1 MLLKSLALGLV
12 FITTTVFAAGKV
24 TFVKGEFSGLKL
36 DAKTMKATAL
46 KVGDQILPG
55 RSYYTQDLSQA
66 VVKLPDGAWLRIG
79 PDTKF
84 ELKKEKDH
92 YRVVLQTGTVRV
104 MFARNL
110 QAGKTK
116 RLVIQSQ
123 DAWIETAGSKFTVTY
138 IPIFEHTSV
147 YVDKGLVQVSPVKER
162 ETKIPEIVHGGEF
175 SELIKTEGVP
185 RSAQVMTE
193 KQQLMLKTLMFA
205 QLKKSAED

>member
-1 MLLKSLALGLV
+1 MLLKSLAIGL
-12 FITTTVFAAGKV
+12 ILTTTTVFAAGKV

-36 DAKTMKATAL
+36 DAKTMKAKIL
-46 KVGDQILPG
+46 KAGDKILPG

-79 PDTKF
+79 SDTKF

-104 MFARNL
+104 MFAQNL

-116 RLVIQSQ
+116 RLVIQTE

-138 IPIFEHTSV
+138 MPIFEHTSV
-147 YVDKGLVQVSPVKER
+147 YVDKGLVQVSPVKDHD
-162 ETKIPEIVHGGEF
+162 TKIPETVHGGEF
-175 SELIKTEGVP
+175 SELIKTEGIP
-185 RSAQVMTE
+185 RSAQSMSE
-193 KQQLMLKTLMFA
+193 RQLLMLKTLMFA
-205 QLKKSAED
+205 QLKKTAD

>member
-1 MLLKSLALGLV
+1 MLLKSLAIGL
-12 FITTTVFAAGKV
+12 ILTTTTVFAAGKV

-36 DAKTMKATAL
+36 DAKTMKAKIL
-46 KVGDQILPG
+46 KAGDKILPG
-55 RSYYTQDLSQA
+55 SSYYTQDLSQA

-79 PDTKF
+79 SDTKF

-104 MFARNL
+104 MFAQNL

-116 RLVIQSQ
+116 RLVIQTE

-147 YVDKGLVQVSPVKER
+147 YVDKGLVQVSPVKDHD
-162 ETKIPEIVHGGEF
+162 TKIPETVHGGEF
-175 SELIKTEGVP
+175 SELIKNEGIP
-185 RSAQVMTE
+185 RSAQTMSE
-193 KQQLMLKTLMFA
+193 RQLLMLKTLMFA
-205 QLKKSAED
+205 QLKKTAD

>member
-1 MLLKSLALGLV
+1 MLLKSLAIGL
-12 FITTTVFAAGKV
+12 ILTTTTVFAAGKV

-36 DAKTMKATAL
+36 DAKTMKAKIL
-46 KVGDQILPG
+46 KAGDKILPG

-79 PDTKF
+79 SDTKF

-104 MFARNL
+104 MFAQNL

-116 RLVIQSQ
+116 RLVIQTE

-147 YVDKGLVQVSPVKER
+147 YVDKGLVQVSPVKDHD
-162 ETKIPEIVHGGEF
+162 TKIPETVHGGEF
-175 SELIKTEGVP
+175 SELIKNEGIP
-185 RSAQVMTE
+185 RSAQTMSE
-193 KQQLMLKTLMFA
+193 RQLLMLKTLMFA
-205 QLKKSAED
+205 QLKKTAD

>member
-1 MLLKSLALGLV
+1 MLLKSLAIGL
-12 FITTTVFAAGKV
+12 ILTTTTVFAAGKV

-36 DAKTMKATAL
+36 DAKTMKAKIL
-46 KVGDQILPG
+46 KAGDKILPG

-79 PDTKF
+79 SDTKF

-104 MFARNL
+104 MFAQNL

-116 RLVIQSQ
+116 RLVIQTE

-138 IPIFEHTSV
+138 MPTFEHTSV
-147 YVDKGLVQVSPVKER
+147 YVDKGLVQVSPVKDHD
-162 ETKIPEIVHGGEF
+162 TKIPETVHGGEF
-175 SELIKTEGVP
+175 SELIKNEGIP
-185 RSAQVMTE
+185 RSAQSMSE
-193 KQQLMLKTLMFA
+193 RQLLMLKTLMFA
-205 QLKKSAED
+205 QLKKTAD